1 MEFLQPRSLPEALA
15 MKAEYPAA
23 MPIAGGTDI
32 MVEINFDARRPDA
45 LLDLNQV
52 TELTQWAPDDGM
64 LRIGAAVTYA
74 RLIGELGGE
83 LPGLAM
89 AARTVGSPQ
98 IRNRGTMGGNLGAA
112 SPAGDCHP
120 VLLACGALIE
130 ATSVRGTRR
139 IPAAEFYTGPKRNA
153 LDPDELITAV
163 LIRPAAGPQQFAKIG
178 TRNAMVIAV
187 CAFALDLRPPH
198 ADGKQAGSKQAG
210 SKQADAGGSVGTG
223 IGSAG
228 PTPLRAP
235 EAEEF
240 LTAELAGRWAAPS
253 PLPEPVARRFGELV
267 AAAARPIDDVRG
279 TAAYRRHALSVLA
292 RRTLTWT
299 WTARGDRQCA

>member
-15 MKAEYPAA
+15 MKSEYPAA
-23 MPIAGGTDI
+23 VPVAGGTDI
-32 MVEINFDARRPDA
+32 MVEINFDARRPAA

-52 TELTQWAPDDGM
+52 TELTRWAPDDG
-64 LRIGAAVTYA
+64 LVRVGAGVTYV
-74 RLIGELGGE
+74 RLIGELGRL

-98 IRNRGTMGGNLGAA
+98 IRNRGTIGGNLGAA

-120 VLLACGALIE
+120 VLLACGAVIE
-130 ATSVRGTRR
+130 AASAARGTRR
-139 IPAAEFYTGPKRNA
+139 IPVTEFFTGPKRNA
-153 LDPDELITAV
+153 LAPDELITAV

-187 CAFALDLRPPH
+187 CAFALDLR
-198 ADGKQAGSKQAG
+198 ADGT
-210 SKQADAGGSVGTG
+210 VGTG

-228 PTPLRAP
+228 PTPLRAAG
-235 EAEEF
+235 AEEY
-240 LTAELAGRWAAPS
+240 LEAELAARQAKGQAKGE
-253 PLPEPVARRFGELV
+253 LPESLTRKFGELV

-279 TAAYRRHALSVLA
+279 TAAYRGHALSVLA
-292 RRTLTWT
+292 RRTLAWT
-299 WTARGDRQCA
+299 WGARGERQCA

>member
-1 MEFLQPRSLPEALA
+1 MEFLQPASLDEALS
-15 MKAEYPAA
+15 MKHEHPTAT
-23 MPIAGGTDI
+23 PIAGGTDI
-32 MVEINFDARRPDA
+32 MVEINFDAKRPDA
-45 LLDLNQV
+45 LLDLNRV
-52 TELTQWAPDDGM
+52 SELTRWTVDGDR
-64 LRIGAAVTYA
+64 LRIGAGVTYV

-98 IRNRGTMGGNLGAA
+98 IRNRGTIGGNLGAA

-130 ATSVRGTRR
+130 ATSVRGTRQ
-139 IPAAEFYTGPKRNA
+139 IPAAEFYTGPKCNA
-153 LDPDELITAV
+153 LAADELITAV
-163 LIRPAAGPQQFAKIG
+163 LIRPATGPQQFAKIG

-187 CAFALDLRPPH
+187 CAFALDLRH
-198 ADGKQAGSKQAG
+198 D
-210 SKQADAGGSVGTG
+210 GSVGTG

-228 PTPLRAP
+228 PTPLRAA

-240 LTAELAGRWAAPS
+240 LATELAGARATPG
-253 PLPEPVARRFGELV
+253 PLPEPVSRRFGELV
-267 AAAARPIDDVRG
+267 ADAARPIDDVRG

-299 WTARGDRQCA
+299 WNARGERQCA